1 MKLPVIPF
9 PHLEGLDLKDRI
21 SLPGENWLLPEVSAG
36 EPEIKNTNSDM
47 KELDLKWEAE
57 PSERSQTEIVGKL
70 WESKVCMCV
79 CVCVWLLGFRRCQ
92 DKIVV
97 DAMRRV
103 STCMISRVHWVGL
116 LTSSWLS
123 WTSARNPFPS
133 PRPFT
138 SDACCSRAMLSHFCL
153 VKCWDA
159 LWSILEIL
167 SGSFVPYPSY
177 HTSLRRWWEANLK
190 QWQ

>member
-1 MKLPVIPF
+1 M
-9 PHLEGLDLKDRI
+9 
-21 SLPGENWLLPEVSAG
+21 PEVSAG

-47 KELDLKWEAE
+47 KELDLKWKAE

-70 WESKVCMCV
+70 WESKVC
-79 CVCVWLLGFRRCQ
+79 VCVWLLGFRRCL
-92 DKIVV
+92 DTIVV
-97 DAMRRV
+97 DAVRRV
-103 STCMISRVHWVGL
+103 SKCMISRVHWVSL
-116 LTSSWLS
+116 MTSSLVELDLCRSPLTS
-123 WTSARNPFPS
+123 PC
-133 PRPFT
+133 PFT